1 VSVEPAA
8 KIEPGVRVE
17 PGPAPR
23 VEDGKP
29 TAPISSV
36 QARSERQRVLSERV
50 QSLRIPEGQV
60 VRRSRGHWFPWMLCF
75 ILLGTTVWFAG
86 LAPHAVP
93 PDSGSDDPADVAAA
107 GSQSDGAHSAPTAG
121 GADGRHVVL
130 ESKGYIIAA
139 HQILVSPKVSGTIT
153 RLTFEEGKRVKK
165 GDVLAE
171 IEDIEYRTD
180 FDHSRGECELA
191 RQKLLELEHGNRP
204 EEIAQAKAQLQESEA
219 NFITL
224 EADWTRMQRL
234 RKNNVATAADY
245 DASLSRYQ
253 AMVRQIDRMRFG
265 YNLMLA
271 GSRKEKV
278 DQAKADLQT
287 AQSNVEKAQWKLDNC
302 KIRSPITGTIL
313 KKNAEEGNLV
323 NPIAFSGSVSLCEL
337 ADLSDL
343 EIDLTVQE
351 RDVSNVF
358 KGQRCVVRSEA
369 YPDRVYTGIVSRLM
383 PIADRAKGAIPIRV
397 KLTVPRDEE
406 GVYLKPEMGAVVT
419 FYAAEAPS
427 KTSVTK
433 PIAPAA
439 VPVKTTKT
447 PDPKS
452 PPAAKSTK

>member
-1 VSVEPAA
+1 VSVEPVAN
-8 KIEPGVRVE
+8 VE
-17 PGPAPR
+17 PAARTESIPR

-29 TAPISSV
+29 SPSISLPA
-36 QARSERQRVLSERV
+36 ARTDRQRVLSERV
-50 QSLRIPEGQV
+50 QSLRMPETGAP
-60 VRRSRGHWFPWMLCF
+60 RRSRAHWFPWLLCV
-75 ILLGTTVWFAG
+75 LLLATTLWRGGPA
-86 LAPHAVP
+86 LNSA
-93 PDSGSDDPADVAAA
+93 PADSDRDAESDGVKEA
-107 GSQSDGAHSAPTAG
+107 SQSASRSAG
-121 GADGRHVVL
+121 GQAAPGVAGTQNGRRVVL

-139 HQILVSPKVSGTIT
+139 HQILVSPKVSGTVT

-171 IEDIEYRTD
+171 IEDVDYRTD
-180 FDHSRGECELA
+180 FAHSLGECELA

-219 NFITL
+219 NLITL
-224 EADWTRMQRL
+224 EADWKRMQQL
-234 RKNNVATAADY
+234 REAKVSTPADY
-245 DASLSRYQ
+245 DASLSKFQ
-253 AMVRQIDRMRFG
+253 AMNRQIERMRFA

-271 GSRKEKV
+271 GSRKEKI

-287 AQSNVEKAQWKLDNC
+287 AESNVEKAKWKLDNC

-343 EIDLTVQE
+343 EVDLTVQE
-351 RDVSNVF
+351 RDISNVF
-358 KGQRCVVRSEA
+358 KDQRCVVRSEA
-369 YPDRVYTGIVSRLM
+369 YPDRVYGGVVSRLM

-419 FYAAEAPS
+419 FYAAESSPKISGDKSVPS
-427 KTSVTK
+427 ANPGK
-433 PIAPAA
+433 
-439 VPVKTTKT
+439 
-447 PDPKS
+447 
-452 PPAAKSTK
+452 